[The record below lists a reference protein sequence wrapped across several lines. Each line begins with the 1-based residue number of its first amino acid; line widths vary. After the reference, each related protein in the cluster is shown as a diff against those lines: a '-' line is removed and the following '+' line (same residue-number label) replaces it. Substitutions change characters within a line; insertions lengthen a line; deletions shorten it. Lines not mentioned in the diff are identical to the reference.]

1 MKEKKI
7 WPYFGNSQLQ
17 VLILKKCVW
26 KPKETGLLIDSSM
39 ISLTNIFEPQKYRDF
54 KKLIRLTAL
63 VLRAVKNFKTGT
75 RGEEPNGLLSTG
87 EYALEEILWI
97 REMQQ
102 SVIKSHTFKELKQQL
117 ALYTDESELLRC
129 NGRLQNLTIPFNAK
143 FPIFLPLDHDLTVL
157 IIRDC
162 HKWVQQ
168 NGVRETLAE
177 QRSRFWFVKE
187 RQVVRKDSFK
197 MRVRRREVDQSLQE
211 QEDSF

>member
-1 MKEKKI
+1 
-7 WPYFGNSQLQ
+7 
-17 VLILKKCVW
+17 
-26 KPKETGLLIDSSM
+26 M

-63 VLRAVKNFKTGT
+63 VLRAVKNFKTET
-75 RGEEPNGLLSTG
+75 RGEEPNGLLSNG

-102 SVIKSHTFKELKQQL
+102 SVIKSQKFKELKQQL
-117 ALYTDESELLRC
+117 ELYTDESELLRC
-129 NGRLQNLTIPFNAK
+129 NGRLQNLTIPFNVK
-143 FPIFLPLDHDLTVL
+143 FPIFLPSDHDLTLL

-162 HKWVQQ
+162 HKWVQH